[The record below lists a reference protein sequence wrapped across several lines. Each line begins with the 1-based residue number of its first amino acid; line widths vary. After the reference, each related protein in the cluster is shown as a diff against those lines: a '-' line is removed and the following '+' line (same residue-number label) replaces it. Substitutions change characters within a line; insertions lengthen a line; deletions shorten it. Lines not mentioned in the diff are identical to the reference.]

1 MGSNPV
7 CLSLVALAALSLA
20 GCASDGV
27 DTVAGRA
34 GNRPECLV
42 GDDPI
47 TTSRDSG
54 MSARECDCGN
64 DHNLRW
70 SSEDRAKN
78 DIKVDFGKRDH

>member
-1 MGSNPV
+1 MGSKLAYPA
-7 CLSLVALAALSLA
+7 LVALVVLSLA

-27 DTVAGRA
+27 DNVAGGT

-54 MSARECDCGN
+54 MSARDRDCGT
-64 DHNLRW
+64 DRNLRW
-70 SSEDRAKN
+70 STEDRAK
-78 DIKVDFGKRDH
+78 DDMKVDFGKRDR